1 MSKTSTYERVNITLP
16 KETIELIDKLAEKRA
31 RSRFLNEAVHFYVK
45 EKGQANLKRL
55 LKEGYIKHAKR
66 DLDIAREWFHLEK
79 EVWPE
84 K

>member
-1 MSKTSTYERVNITLP
+1 MNKTTTRERVNITLP
-16 KETIELIDKLAEKRA
+16 RETLELIDKLSEKGA
-31 RSRFLNEAVHFYVK
+31 RSRFLNEAVQFYV
-45 EKGQANLKRL
+45 EKKGRSNLKRF

-66 DLDIAREWFHLEK
+66 DLDIAQEWFHLEK